1 MVPIKSYMHDTGII
15 GIDTIIYD
23 GRKMDGEMELVIY
36 NVLYYINGTKEAIQD
51 NEETKSDS
59 EGRNGNTC
67 RCIIDAC
74 YLN

>member
-1 MVPIKSYMHDTGII
+1 MVPIKSYMHDTGLI

-23 GRKMDGEMELVIY
+23 GTKTDGEMESVIY
-36 NVLYYINGTKEAIQD
+36 NVLYYINGTKEVIKD
-51 NEETKSDS
+51 NEKTKSNS
-59 EGRNGNTC
+59 ESRNGNTC

>member
-23 GRKMDGEMELVIY
+23 GTKMDGGMELVIY
-36 NVLYYINGTKEAIQD
+36 NVLYYINGTKEVIKD
-51 NEETKSDS
+51 NEKAKSNS